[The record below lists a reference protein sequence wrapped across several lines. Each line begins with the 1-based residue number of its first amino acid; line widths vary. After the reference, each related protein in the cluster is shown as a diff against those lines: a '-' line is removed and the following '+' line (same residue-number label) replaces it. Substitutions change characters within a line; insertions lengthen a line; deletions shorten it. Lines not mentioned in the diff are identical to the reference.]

1 MRAVGPACLVLL
13 AGCGPIEYIAN
24 VPFRAAGA
32 VAEAKHLDGLKYA
45 PYEMTA
51 AREYLHKARELGGY
65 ARFHSSVG
73 FAEKA
78 TKLAGEAKKICQD
91 RAREVE
97 DKPEAPPE
105 GGLPATKPMPA
116 APSDR
121 PVPTVHIEST
131 GEKTEQKP
139 EQKPA
144 EPPK

>member
-1 MRAVGPACLVLL
+1 MRAVAPACLLLL

-32 VAEAKHLDGLKYA
+32 VAEAKHLDGQKYA

-65 ARFHSSVG
+65 ARFHSSVA

-91 RAREVE
+91 RARDV
-97 DKPEAPPE
+97 DTPEAPADA
-105 GGLPATKPMPA
+105 LPPTKPVPAPA
-116 APSDR
+116 AADR

-131 GEKTEQKP
+131 GQKQDP
-139 EQKPA
+139 PPAEKPA